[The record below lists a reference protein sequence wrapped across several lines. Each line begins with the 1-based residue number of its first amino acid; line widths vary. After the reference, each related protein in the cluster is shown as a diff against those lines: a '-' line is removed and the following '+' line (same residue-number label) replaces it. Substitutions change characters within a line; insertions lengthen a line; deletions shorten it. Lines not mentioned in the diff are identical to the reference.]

1 MGTPRVLGGRKLT
14 LEEETIRVCCDIPVA
29 LHQRLV
35 ELARQDRRSLAQEI
49 ITLIERSIEKQ
60 PEDSIPELLLAIQ
73 NIQQMIQAQ
82 TTRQS

>member
-1 MGTPRVLGGRKLT
+1 MGTPRVLGRRKLT